1 MISICRKQQEPFNT
15 LESYVNNTFKIFMSY
30 LLKKKKKLN
39 GKFYNKMNIYAE
51 KVTHLTELNLSYKFV
66 CSG

>member
-1 MISICRKQQEPFNT
+1 MISICRKQQEQFNT

>member
-1 MISICRKQQEPFNT
+1 MISICRKQQEQFNT

-51 KVTHLTELNLSYKFV
+51 KVSHLTELNLSYKFV

>member
-1 MISICRKQQEPFNT
+1 MLTILLKYLWVIC
-15 LESYVNNTFKIFMSY
+15 
-30 LLKKKKKLN
+30 LKKKKKLN